1 MTLSKNLELFAGKK
15 KLQKRI
21 SKTFDNL
28 SVEFLDTL
36 SKELLQDRDIRKF
49 PDLATFAFWARK
61 KIL

>member
-1 MTLSKNLELFAGKK
+1 MTLSKNLESLLKK
-15 KLQKRI
+15 DTTKRI

-28 SVEFLDTL
+28 SVEFLDML

-49 PDLATFAFWARK
+49 PDLATFAFWLEK